1 VRIAYYLATALL
13 YDLRSHNPINHI
25 STATFF
31 YILQYAHSVKLIL
44 ASISPARSRAKSD
57 AAATL
62 ASDFLLRAS
71 RFLPCQ
77 AQAHSSEDALF
88 AWMDRQSA
96 RTAPFL
102 ILLDSRGRQLTSE
115 AFAAQIGRL
124 RDRGTQTLVLAIG
137 PADGWSDAARARA
150 GLLLSFGSITLPHQL
165 ARVVLAEQIYRAL
178 TILAGHPYHSGH

>member
-1 VRIAYYLATALL
+1 VRIASYLAQLCF

-25 STATFF
+25 SRETFF

-44 ASISPARSRAKSD
+44 ASISPTRSRAKSD

-62 ASDFLLRAS
+62 ASDFLVRAS
-71 RFLPCQ
+71 RYLPCQ
-77 AQAHSSEDALF
+77 AQAHNSEAALL
-88 AWMDRQSA
+88 AWLDRQTA

-102 ILLDSRGRQLTSE
+102 ILLDNRGRQLTSE
-115 AFAAQIGRL
+115 EFAAQIGRL
-124 RDRGTQTLVLAIG
+124 RDRGTQSLVLAIG

-150 GLLLSFGSITLPHQL
+150 GLVLSFGIITLPHEL

-178 TILAGHPYHSGH
+178 TLLAGHPYHSGH